1 MLHRLIA
8 FSLAQRLMVLLAAV
22 LVAGFG
28 WMAFSTIPID
38 AYPDI
43 SPTQVQIILKAPG
56 VTPTEVE
63 TRITA
68 PLETSLLGIPNQTML
83 RSTSKYGISV
93 ITLDFAEGT
102 DIYWARQQVNEALSS
117 ARGDLPAGTTGGVAP
132 ITTPLGE
139 AFMFTLES
147 PTLSL
152 AERRHLLDW
161 VIRPALRAV
170 KGVADVNSLGGYV
183 RTFEVIPNPSQLAA
197 QKLTTDDLLRVIEQN
212 NRNDGAGRLNVGEE
226 AWLVRAEGRIKTL
239 DDLGNLV
246 ITQQNGHPIHVRDV
260 ATVRIGSITRLGAV
274 THSGPDKMDQGETV
288 EGLVLTLRGANARQV
303 VAGVEKR
310 LADLKPSLPRD
321 LKINVF
327 YNRAD
332 LVNAAV
338 HTVSKALLEAVAL
351 VLVLLILFLGNLRA
365 AVTVALTLPMAAL
378 ITFILMK
385 QFGMSANLM
394 SLGGLAIAIGMLVD
408 AAVVVVE
415 NVVAHLSEAYKHPN
429 RPRLHL
435 IYRSVR
441 EVASPVFSG
450 IIIIMLVFLPLLSL
464 QGLEGKLFSP
474 VALTIIFA
482 LGASLVL
489 SLTLIPVI
497 ASLILGKVTG
507 HEPHNMPWLV
517 RKLHNIYEPSLN
529 FALKRPWPIVAVAI
543 AGLVAAGVLYTQI
556 GKTFM
561 PNLDEGTIVMQVEN
575 LPSTNLGTTL
585 ALNTEIQKTL
595 MAKVPEIAQIVA
607 RSGSDE
613 LGLDPMGLNDTDTFI
628 ILKPKDQWQAASI
641 DAVREKIRSVLVTLP
656 GFNYGFTQPIEM
668 RVSEMLTGARGDL
681 AIKIFGSDLTRLNE
695 LSNEIKTLVSAIP
708 GAQDVATTDNEGLLY
723 LNIEVNQAAAAR
735 NGLSVDQLEDILRAQ
750 IEGQLAGMVQE
761 GVARTP
767 ILIRADALTNAPQK
781 LSTLPIALPGSSTGG
796 TVQPLSNLA
805 KVERTTGPVFVTR
818 EMGSRFAVVRANVSG
833 RALTDFV
840 ADAKAEVAQKVELP
854 TGYRLEWGGQFENQ
868 QRAAARLAI
877 VVPIALGLIFVLL
890 FTTFNSIRQATLVF
904 ANIPFALIGGVF
916 ALYISGEYLS
926 VPASVGF
933 IALLGIAVLNGLVLV
948 SYFNQLAAQG
958 MDIDDVVRQG
968 ALRRMRPVMM
978 TASIAALGLVPLLFA
993 SGPGSEIQRPLAIVV
1008 IGGLV
1013 TSTLL
1018 TLILLPILYKRFGL
1032 HSDKPQPTHSSS
1044 KANT

>member
-1 MLHRLIA
+1 MLNRLIA
-8 FSLAQRLMVLLAAV
+8 FSLAQRLMVLLAAI

-152 AERRHLLDW
+152 TERRHLLDW

-183 RTFEVIPNPSQLAA
+183 RTFEVIPNPTQLEA
-197 QKLTTDDLLRVIEQN
+197 QKLTTNDLLRVIEQN
-212 NRNDGAGRLNVGEE
+212 NRNDGAGRLDVGEE

-246 ITQQNGHPIHVRDV
+246 ITQQNGQPIHVRDV
-260 ATVRIGSITRLGAV
+260 ATVRIGAITRLGAV
-274 THSGPDKMDQGETV
+274 THSGKGETV
-288 EGLVLTLRGANARQV
+288 EGLVLALRGANARAV
-303 VAGVEKR
+303 VAGVEQR
-310 LADLKPSLPRD
+310 LAEIKPSLPAD

-338 HTVSKALLEAVAL
+338 HTVSKALLEAVVL
-351 VLVLLILFLGNLRA
+351 VLILLILFLGNLRA

-415 NVVAHLSEAYKHPN
+415 NTVAHLAEAHKHPN
-429 RPRLHL
+429 LPRLH
-435 IYRSVR
+435 IVYRSVR
-441 EVASPVFSG
+441 EVAAPVFSG

-482 LGASLVL
+482 LGASLIL

-497 ASLILGKVTG
+497 ASLILGKVTD
-507 HEPHNMPWLV
+507 HEPWLV
-517 RKLHNIYEPSLN
+517 RQLHKIYEPSLN
-529 FALKRPWPIVAVAI
+529 FALKRPWPVVAVAI
-543 AGLVAAGVLYTQI
+543 AGLVSAGVLYTQI

-561 PNLDEGTIVMQVEN
+561 PNLDEGTIIIQVEN

-607 RSGSDE
+607 RTGSDE
-613 LGLDPMGLNDTDTFI
+613 LGLDPMSLNDTDTFI
-628 ILKPKDQWQAASI
+628 ILKPQDQWQVDTI
-641 DAVREKIRSVLVTLP
+641 EAVRDRIRTALAALP
-656 GFNYGFTQPIEM
+656 GFNFGFTQPIEM

-681 AIKIFGSDLTRLNE
+681 AIKIFGSDLTELNT
-695 LSNEIKTLVSAIP
+695 LSNEIKAVVGAIP

-723 LNIEVNQAAAAR
+723 LNIAVNQAAAAR
-735 NGLSVDQLEDILRAQ
+735 NGLSVDALEDILRAQ
-750 IEGQLAGMVQE
+750 IEGQLAGIVQE
-761 GVARTP
+761 GAARTP
-767 ILIRADALTNAPQK
+767 ILIRADALTNAPEK
-781 LSTLPIALPGSSTGG
+781 LATLPIALPNG
-796 TVQPLSNLA
+796 TVQPLSNMA
-805 KVERTTGPVFVTR
+805 TVERTTGPVFVTR
-818 EMGSRFAVVRANVSG
+818 EMGSRFAVVRANVTG

-840 ADAKAEVAQKVELP
+840 ADAKNQVAEKVKLP
-854 TGYRLEWGGQFENQ
+854 LGYRLEWGGQFENQ
-868 QRAAARLAI
+868 QRAAARLAL

-890 FTTFNSIRQATLVF
+890 FTTFNSVRQATLVF

-958 MDIDDVVRQG
+958 LDIEQVVRQG
-968 ALRRMRPVMM
+968 ALRRLRPVMM

-993 SGPGSEIQRPLAIVV
+993 TGPGSEIQRPLAVVV

-1018 TLILLPILYKRFGL
+1018 TLILLPILYKRFGQS
-1032 HSDKPQPTHSSS
+1032 SDQRRAQQPLPEA
-1044 KANT
+1044 KA

>member
-1 MLHRLIA
+1 MLNRLIA
-8 FSLAQRLMVLLAAV
+8 FSLAQRLLILLAAL

-63 TRITA
+63 TLITA
-68 PLETSLLGIPNQTML
+68 PLETSLLGIPKQTML
-83 RSTSKYGISV
+83 RSTSKYGIAV

-102 DIYWARQQVNEALSS
+102 DIYWARQQVNEALSN

-152 AERRHLLDW
+152 MERRHLLDW
-161 VIRPALRAV
+161 VLRPALRAV

-183 RTFEVIPNPSQLAA
+183 RTFEVIPNPTALAA
-197 QKLTTDDLLRVIEQN
+197 HQLTTDDLLRVIQQN
-212 NRNDGAGRLNVGEE
+212 NRNDGAGRLDVGEE

-239 DDLGNLV
+239 DDLGRLV
-246 ITQQNGHPIHVRDV
+246 ITQQNGQPIYVRDV
-260 ATVRIGSITRLGAV
+260 ATVQIGAITRLGAV
-274 THSGPDKMDQGETV
+274 THSGQGETV
-288 EGLVLTLRGANARQV
+288 EGLVLTLRGANARDV
-303 VAGVEKR
+303 VAGVQQR
-310 LADLKPSLPRD
+310 LDDLKSSLPPD

-338 HTVSKALLEAVAL
+338 HTVSKALLEAVVL
-351 VLVLLILFLGNLRA
+351 VLILLILFLGNVRA
-365 AVTVALTLPMAAL
+365 AITVALTLPMAAL
-378 ITFILMK
+378 VTFILMK

-415 NVVAHLSEAYKHPN
+415 NMVAHLAEAHKYPN

-435 IYRSVR
+435 VYRSVV
-441 EVASPVFSG
+441 EVAAPVTSG

-489 SLTLIPVI
+489 SFTLIPVI
-497 ASLILGKVTG
+497 ASLILGKVTD
-507 HEPHNMPWLV
+507 HEPWLV
-517 RKLHNIYEPSLN
+517 RQLHRIYVPTLN
-529 FALKRPWPIVAVAI
+529 LALRRPWPVFGIAL

-561 PNLDEGTIVMQVEN
+561 PNLDEGTLVMQVEN
-575 LPSTNLGTTL
+575 LPSTTLNGTL
-585 ALNTEIQKTL
+585 KLNTEIQQAL
-595 MAKVPEIAQIVA
+595 MQGVPEIAQIVA
-607 RSGSDE
+607 RSGADE
-613 LGLDPMGLNDTDTFI
+613 LGLDPMGLNDTDTF
-628 ILKPKDQWQAASI
+628 LVMKPQDQWRVPTMAAL
-641 DAVREKIRSVLVTLP
+641 REEIRQVLTTLP
-656 GFNYGFTQPIEM
+656 GFNYSFTQPIEM
-668 RVSEMLTGARGDL
+668 RVSEMLTGSRGDL
-681 AIKIFGSDLTRLNE
+681 AIKIFGSDLTELNS
-695 LSNEIKTLVSAIP
+695 LTDQIKAVVSGVS

-723 LNIEVNQAAAAR
+723 LKIVVNQAAAAR
-735 NGLSVDQLEDILRAQ
+735 NGLSVSSLEDILRAQ

-761 GVARTP
+761 GAARTP

-781 LSTLPIALPGSSTGG
+781 LSELPIALPGFSTGG
-796 TVQPLSNLA
+796 TIQPLSNLA
-805 KVERTTGPVFVTR
+805 TVERTTGPVFVTR
-818 EMGSRFAVVRANVSG
+818 EMGSRFAVVRANVAG

-840 ADAKAEVAQKVELP
+840 ADAKTQVAQKVELP
-854 TGYRLEWGGQFENQ
+854 VGYRLEWGGQFENQ
-868 QRAAARLAI
+868 QRAAARLAL

-890 FTTFNSIRQATLVF
+890 FSTFNSLRQALLVF

-948 SYFNQLAAQG
+948 SYFNQLVAQG
-958 MDIDDVVRQG
+958 MAIGEVVRQG
-968 ALRRMRPVMM
+968 ALRRLRPVMM

-993 SGPGSEIQRPLAIVV
+993 TGPGSEIQKPLAIVV
-1008 IGGLV
+1008 IGGLI

-1018 TLILLPILYKRFGL
+1018 TLILLPILYQGFCQKTRSTPIPKL
-1032 HSDKPQPTHSSS
+1032 AATPAAEPIL
-1044 KANT
+1044 

>member
-1 MLHRLIA
+1 MLQRLIA
-8 FSLAQRLMVLLAAV
+8 FSLAQRLMVLLVAM
-22 LVAGFG
+22 LLAGFG

-152 AERRHLLDW
+152 TERRHLLDW

-170 KGVADVNSLGGYV
+170 KGVADVNSLGGFV
-183 RTFEVIPNPSQLAA
+183 RTFEVIPNPTQLAA
-197 QKLTTDDLLRVIEQN
+197 QKLTTNDLMRVIEQN
-212 NRNDGAGRLNVGEE
+212 NRNDGAGRLDVGEE
-226 AWLVRAEGRIKTL
+226 AWLVRSEGRIKTL

-246 ITQQNGHPIHVRDV
+246 IAQHNGHPIHVRDV
-260 ATVRIGSITRLGAV
+260 ATVRIGAITRLGAV
-274 THSGPDKMDQGETV
+274 THSGKGETV
-288 EGLVLTLRGANARQV
+288 EGLVLALRGANARAV
-303 VAGVEKR
+303 VAGVQQR
-310 LADLKPSLPRD
+310 LAEIKPSLPPD

-338 HTVSKALLEAVAL
+338 HTVSKALLEAVVL
-351 VLVLLILFLGNLRA
+351 VLILLILFLGNLRA

-415 NVVAHLSEAYKHPN
+415 NTVAHLAEAHKRPN
-429 RPRLHL
+429 LPRLH
-435 IYRSVR
+435 IVYRSVR
-441 EVASPVFSG
+441 EVAAPVFSG
-450 IIIIMLVFLPLLSL
+450 ILIIMLVFLPLLSL

-482 LGASLVL
+482 LGASLIL

-497 ASLILGKVTG
+497 ASLILGKVTD
-507 HEPHNMPWLV
+507 HEPWLV
-517 RKLHNIYEPSLN
+517 RKLHKIYEPILN
-529 FALKRPWPIVAVAI
+529 FALKRPIPVVAVAVV
-543 AGLVAAGVLYTQI
+543 ALVAAGVLYTQI

-561 PNLDEGTIVMQVEN
+561 PNLDEGTIIIQVEN

-607 RSGSDE
+607 RTGSDE
-613 LGLDPMGLNDTDTFI
+613 LGLDPMSLNDTDTFI
-628 ILKPKDQWQAASI
+628 ILKPRDQWQVGTI
-641 DAVREKIRSVLVTLP
+641 EAVRDRIRAALATLP
-656 GFNYGFTQPIEM
+656 GFNFGFTQPIEM

-681 AIKIFGSDLTRLNE
+681 AIKLFGSDLTELNT
-695 LSNEIKTLVSAIP
+695 LSNQIKSVVSAIP

-723 LNIEVNQAAAAR
+723 LNIAVNQAAAAR
-735 NGLSVDQLEDILRAQ
+735 NGLSVDALEDILRAQ
-750 IEGQLAGMVQE
+750 IEGQLAGIVQE
-761 GVARTP
+761 GAARTP
-767 ILIRADALTNAPQK
+767 ILIRADALTDAPQK
-781 LSTLPIALPGSSTGG
+781 LATLPIALPNG

-805 KVERTTGPVFVTR
+805 KVERTAGPVFVTR

-868 QRAAARLAI
+868 QRAAARLAV

-916 ALYISGEYLS
+916 ALYISGEFLS

-958 MDIDDVVRQG
+958 MDIEQVVRHG
-968 ALRRMRPVMM
+968 AMRRLRPVMM

-993 SGPGSEIQRPLAIVV
+993 TGPGSEIQRPLAIVV

-1018 TLILLPILYKRFGL
+1018 TLILLPILYKRFGQS
-1032 HSDKPQPTHSSS
+1032 SDQRNAQQPSPEA
-1044 KANT
+1044 KA

>member
-8 FSLAQRLMVLLAAV
+8 FSLAQRLMVLLVAI

-147 PTLSL
+147 KTLSL
-152 AERRHLLDW
+152 EERRHLLDW

-183 RTFEVIPNPSQLAA
+183 RTFEVIPNPTQLAA
-197 QKLTTDDLLRVIEQN
+197 QKLTTDDLMRVIEQN
-212 NRNDGAGRLNVGEE
+212 NRNDGAGRLDVGEE

-246 ITQQNGHPIHVRDV
+246 ITQQNGHLIHVRDV

-274 THSGPDKMDQGETV
+274 THSGEGETV
-288 EGLVLTLRGANARQV
+288 EGLVLTLRGANAREV
-303 VAGVEKR
+303 VSGVQQR
-310 LADLKPSLPRD
+310 LADLKSSLPPD

-338 HTVSKALLEAVAL
+338 HTVSKALLEAVVL

-378 ITFILMK
+378 ITFIMMK

-415 NVVAHLSEAYKHPN
+415 NTVAHLAEAHRHPN
-429 RPRLHL
+429 LPRLHL

-482 LGASLVL
+482 LGASLIL

-497 ASLILGKVTG
+497 ASLILGKVTD
-507 HEPHNMPWLV
+507 HEPWLV
-517 RKLHNIYEPSLN
+517 RQLHRVYEPALN
-529 FALKRPWPIVAVAI
+529 FALKRPVPVVAVAV
-543 AGLVAAGVLYTQI
+543 AGLIAAGLLYNQI

-575 LPSTNLGTTL
+575 LPSTNLGTSI
-585 ALNTEIQKTL
+585 ALNTSIQKAL

-607 RSGSDE
+607 RSGADE

-628 ILKPKDQWQAASI
+628 ILKPKDQWQVDSI
-641 DAVREKIRSVLVTLP
+641 DAVREKIRSVLTTLP
-656 GFNYGFTQPIEM
+656 GFNYSFTQPIEM

-695 LSNEIKTLVSAIP
+695 LSNQIKAVVSAIP

-723 LNIEVNQAAAAR
+723 LNIAVNQAAAAR
-735 NGLSVDQLEDILRAQ
+735 NGLSVNQLEDILRAQ
-750 IEGQLAGMVQE
+750 IEGQLVGMVQE
-761 GVARTP
+761 GAARTP

-781 LSTLPIALPGSSTGG
+781 LSSLPIALPNG

-840 ADAKAEVAQKVELP
+840 ADAKAQVAQKVELP

-890 FTTFNSIRQATLVF
+890 FTTFNSVRQATLVF

-948 SYFNQLAAQG
+948 SYFNQLIAQG
-958 MDIDDVVRQG
+958 MDINEVVRQG
-968 ALRRMRPVMM
+968 ALRRLRPVMM

-993 SGPGSEIQRPLAIVV
+993 TGPGSEIQRPLAVVV

-1018 TLILLPILYKRFGL
+1018 TLILLPILYKRFGQVA
-1032 HSDKPQPTHSSS
+1032 DQRRPTHPSSE
-1044 KANT
+1044 ANA

>member
-8 FSLAQRLMVLLAAV
+8 FSLAQRLMVLLVAI

-83 RSTSKYGISV
+83 RSTSKYGIAV

-147 PTLSL
+147 KTLSL
-152 AERRHLLDW
+152 EERRHLLDW

-183 RTFEVIPNPSQLAA
+183 RTFEVIPNPTQLAA

-212 NRNDGAGRLNVGEE
+212 NRNDGAGRLDVGEE

-274 THSGPDKMDQGETV
+274 THNGQGETV
-288 EGLVLTLRGANARQV
+288 EGLVLTLRGANAREV
-303 VAGVEKR
+303 VAGVQQR
-310 LADLKPSLPRD
+310 LADLKPSLPPD

-338 HTVSKALLEAVAL
+338 HTVSKALLEAVVL

-415 NVVAHLSEAYKHPN
+415 NTVAHLAEAHRHPHL
-429 RPRLHL
+429 PRLHL

-482 LGASLVL
+482 LGASLIL

-497 ASLILGKVTG
+497 ASLILGKVTD
-507 HEPHNMPWLV
+507 HEPWLV
-517 RKLHNIYEPSLN
+517 RQLHRIYEPALN
-529 FALKRPWPIVAVAI
+529 FALKRPMPVVAVAV
-543 AGLVAAGVLYTQI
+543 AGLVAAGLLYTQI

-575 LPSTNLGTTL
+575 LPSTNLGTTI

-607 RSGSDE
+607 RSGADE

-628 ILKPKDQWQAASI
+628 ILKPKDQWQVDNI

-656 GFNYGFTQPIEM
+656 GFNYSFTQPIEM

-695 LSNEIKTLVSAIP
+695 LSNQIKTVVSAIP

-723 LNIEVNQAAAAR
+723 LNIAVNQATAAR
-735 NGLSVDQLEDILRAQ
+735 NGLSVNQLEDILRAQ
-750 IEGQLAGMVQE
+750 IEGQQAGIVQE

-767 ILIRADALTNAPQK
+767 ILIRADALANAPHK
-781 LSTLPIALPGSSTGG
+781 LGTLPIALPNG

-805 KVERTTGPVFVTR
+805 TVERTTGPVFVTR

-840 ADAKAEVAQKVELP
+840 ADAKAQVAQKVELP

-868 QRAAARLAI
+868 QRAAARLAV

-958 MDIDDVVRQG
+958 LDIEQVVRQG
-968 ALRRMRPVMM
+968 ALRRLRPVMM

-993 SGPGSEIQRPLAIVV
+993 TGPGSEIQRPLAVVV

-1018 TLILLPILYKRFGL
+1018 TLILLPILYKRFGQP
-1032 HSDKPQPTHSSS
+1032 SDRPRPNPTPSE
-1044 KANT
+1044 KNA

>member
-8 FSLAQRLMVLLAAV
+8 FSLAQRLMVLLVAI

-197 QKLTTDDLLRVIEQN
+197 QKLTTDDLMRVIEQN

-274 THSGPDKMDQGETV
+274 THSGQGETV
-288 EGLVLTLRGANARQV
+288 EGLVLTLRGANAREV
-303 VAGVEKR
+303 VSGVQQR

-338 HTVSKALLEAVAL
+338 HTVSKALLEAVVL

-415 NVVAHLSEAYKHPN
+415 NTVAHLAEAHKHPHL
-429 RPRLHL
+429 PRLHI

-482 LGASLVL
+482 LGASLIL

-497 ASLILGKVTG
+497 ASLILGKVTE
-507 HEPHNMPWLV
+507 HEPWLV

-529 FALKRPWPIVAVAI
+529 FALKRPMPVVAVAI
-543 AGLVAAGVLYTQI
+543 AGLVAAGLLYTQI

-575 LPSTNLGTTL
+575 LPSTNLGTTI
-585 ALNTEIQKTL
+585 ALNTSIQKAL

-628 ILKPKDQWQAASI
+628 ILKPKDQWQVDSI
-641 DAVREKIRSVLVTLP
+641 DAVREKIRSVLTTLP

-695 LSNEIKTLVSAIP
+695 LSNEIKTVVSAIP

-723 LNIEVNQAAAAR
+723 LNIAVNQAAAAR
-735 NGLSVDQLEDILRAQ
+735 NGLSVDRLEDILRAQ

-781 LSTLPIALPGSSTGG
+781 LSTLPIALPNG

-840 ADAKAEVAQKVELP
+840 ADAKAQVAQKVELP

-868 QRAAARLAI
+868 QRAAARLAV

-958 MDIDDVVRQG
+958 MDIEEVVRQG
-968 ALRRMRPVMM
+968 ALRRLRPVMM

-993 SGPGSEIQRPLAIVV
+993 TGPGSEIQRPLAVVV

-1018 TLILLPILYKRFGL
+1018 TLILLPILYKRFGQS
-1032 HSDKPQPTHSSS
+1032 SDQRRPTLPSSE
-1044 KANT
+1044 ANA

>member
-8 FSLAQRLMVLLAAV
+8 FSLAQRLMVLLVAI

-83 RSTSKYGISV
+83 RSTSKYGIAV

-147 PTLSL
+147 KTLSL
-152 AERRHLLDW
+152 EERRHLLDW

-183 RTFEVIPNPSQLAA
+183 RTFEVIPNPTQLAA

-212 NRNDGAGRLNVGEE
+212 NRNDGAGRLDVGEE

-274 THSGPDKMDQGETV
+274 THNGQGETV
-288 EGLVLTLRGANARQV
+288 EGLVLTLRGANAREV
-303 VAGVEKR
+303 VAGVQQR
-310 LADLKPSLPRD
+310 LADLKPSLPPD

-338 HTVSKALLEAVAL
+338 HTVSKALLEAVVL

-415 NVVAHLSEAYKHPN
+415 NTVAHLAEAHRHPHL
-429 RPRLHL
+429 PRLHL

-482 LGASLVL
+482 LGASLIL

-497 ASLILGKVTG
+497 ASLILGKVTD
-507 HEPHNMPWLV
+507 HEPWLV
-517 RKLHNIYEPSLN
+517 RQLHRIYEPALN
-529 FALKRPWPIVAVAI
+529 FALKRPMPVVAVAV
-543 AGLVAAGVLYTQI
+543 AGLVAAGLLYTQI

-575 LPSTNLGTTL
+575 LPSTNLGTTI

-607 RSGSDE
+607 RSGADE

-628 ILKPKDQWQAASI
+628 ILKPKDQWQVDNI

-656 GFNYGFTQPIEM
+656 GFNYSFTQPIEM

-695 LSNEIKTLVSAIP
+695 LSNQIKTVVSAIP

-723 LNIEVNQAAAAR
+723 LNIAVNQATAAR
-735 NGLSVDQLEDILRAQ
+735 NGLSVNQLEDILRAQ
-750 IEGQLAGMVQE
+750 IEGQQAGIVQE

-767 ILIRADALTNAPQK
+767 ILIRADALANAPHK
-781 LSTLPIALPGSSTGG
+781 LGTLPIALPNG

-805 KVERTTGPVFVTR
+805 TVERTTGPVFVTR

-840 ADAKAEVAQKVELP
+840 ADAKAQVAQKVELP

-868 QRAAARLAI
+868 QRAAARLAV

-958 MDIDDVVRQG
+958 MDIEEVVRQG
-968 ALRRMRPVMM
+968 ALRRLRPVMM

-993 SGPGSEIQRPLAIVV
+993 TGPGSEIQRPLAIVV

-1018 TLILLPILYKRFGL
+1018 TLILLPILYKRFGQQ
-1032 HSDKPQPTHSSS
+1032 SDKPRAPHSSS
-1044 KANT
+1044 EANA

>member
-1 MLHRLIA
+1 MLNRLIA
-8 FSLAQRLMVLLAAV
+8 FSLAQRLMVLLAAI

-139 AFMFTLES
+139 AFMFTLQS

-152 AERRHLLDW
+152 TERRHLLDW

-170 KGVADVNSLGGYV
+170 KGVADVNSLGGFV
-183 RTFEVIPNPSQLAA
+183 RTFEVIPNPTQLAA
-197 QKLTTDDLLRVIEQN
+197 QKLTTDDLMRVIEQN
-212 NRNDGAGRLNVGEE
+212 NRNDGAGRLDVGEE
-226 AWLVRAEGRIKTL
+226 AWLVRSEGRIKTL

-246 ITQQNGHPIHVRDV
+246 IAQHNGQPIHVRDV
-260 ATVRIGSITRLGAV
+260 ATVRIGAITRLGAV
-274 THSGPDKMDQGETV
+274 THSGKGETV
-288 EGLVLTLRGANARQV
+288 EGLVLTLRGANARAV
-303 VAGVEKR
+303 VAGVEQR
-310 LADLKPSLPRD
+310 LAEIKPSLPPD

-338 HTVSKALLEAVAL
+338 HTVSKALLEAVVL
-351 VLVLLILFLGNLRA
+351 VLILLILFLGNLRA

-415 NVVAHLSEAYKHPN
+415 NTVAHLAEAHKHPN
-429 RPRLHL
+429 LPRLH
-435 IYRSVR
+435 IVYRSVR
-441 EVASPVFSG
+441 EVAAPVFSG
-450 IIIIMLVFLPLLSL
+450 ILIIMLVFLPLLSL

-497 ASLILGKVTG
+497 ASLILGKVTD
-507 HEPHNMPWLV
+507 HEPWLV
-517 RKLHNIYEPSLN
+517 RQLHRIYEPALN
-529 FALKRPWPIVAVAI
+529 FALKRPLPVVAVAI
-543 AGLVAAGVLYTQI
+543 AGLVVAGLLYTQI

-561 PNLDEGTIVMQVEN
+561 PSLDEGTIVMQVEN
-575 LPSTNLGTTL
+575 LPSTNLGTTI
-585 ALNTEIQKTL
+585 ALNTNIQKTL
-595 MAKVPEIAQIVA
+595 MAKVPEIAQIVG

-628 ILKPKDQWQAASI
+628 ILKPKDQWQASSI
-641 DAVREKIRSVLVTLP
+641 DEVREKIRAVISTLP
-656 GFNYGFTQPIEM
+656 GFNFSFTQPIEM
-668 RVSEMLTGARGDL
+668 RVSEMLTGSRGDL
-681 AIKIFGSDLTRLNE
+681 AIKIFGSDLTEINT
-695 LSNEIKTLVSAIP
+695 LSNEIKSVVSAIP

-723 LNIEVNQAAAAR
+723 LNIAVNQAAAAR
-735 NGLSVDQLEDILRAQ
+735 NGLSVNQLEDILRAQ
-750 IEGQLAGMVQE
+750 IEGQLAGIVQE

-767 ILIRADALTNAPQK
+767 ILIRADALTDAPQK
-781 LSTLPIALPGSSTGG
+781 LSSLPIALPNG

-805 KVERTTGPVFVTR
+805 IVERTTGPVFVTR

-840 ADAKAEVAQKVELP
+840 ADAKNQIAEKVEMP

-890 FTTFNSIRQATLVF
+890 FTTFNSVRQATLVF
-904 ANIPFALIGGVF
+904 ANIPFALIGGVV

-958 MDIDDVVRQG
+958 LDIEQVVRQG
-968 ALRRMRPVMM
+968 ALRRLRPVMM

-993 SGPGSEIQRPLAIVV
+993 TGPGSEIQRPLAVVV

-1018 TLILLPILYKRFGL
+1018 TLILLPILYKRFGQS
-1032 HSDKPQPTHSSS
+1032 SDQRRAQQPLPEA
-1044 KANT
+1044 KA

>member
-8 FSLAQRLMVLLAAV
+8 FSLAQRLMVLLAAI

-197 QKLTTDDLLRVIEQN
+197 QKLTTDDLMRVIEQN

-274 THSGPDKMDQGETV
+274 THSGEGETV
-288 EGLVLTLRGANARQV
+288 EGLVLTLRGANAREV
-303 VAGVEKR
+303 VSGVQQR

-338 HTVSKALLEAVAL
+338 HTVSKALLEAVVL

-415 NVVAHLSEAYKHPN
+415 NTVAHLAEAHKHPHL
-429 RPRLHL
+429 PRLHI

-482 LGASLVL
+482 LGASLIL

-497 ASLILGKVTG
+497 ASLILGKVTE
-507 HEPHNMPWLV
+507 HEPWLV

-529 FALKRPWPIVAVAI
+529 FALKRPMPVVAVAI
-543 AGLVAAGVLYTQI
+543 AGLVAAGLLYTQI

-575 LPSTNLGTTL
+575 LPSTNLGTTI
-585 ALNTEIQKTL
+585 ALNTSIQKAL

-628 ILKPKDQWQAASI
+628 ILKPKDQWQVDSI
-641 DAVREKIRSVLVTLP
+641 DAVREKIRSVLTTLP

-695 LSNEIKTLVSAIP
+695 LSNEIKTVVSAIP

-723 LNIEVNQAAAAR
+723 LNIAVNQAAAAR
-735 NGLSVDQLEDILRAQ
+735 NGLSVDRLEDILRAQ

-781 LSTLPIALPGSSTGG
+781 LSTLPIALPNG

-840 ADAKAEVAQKVELP
+840 ADAKAQVAQKVELP

-868 QRAAARLAI
+868 QRAAARLAV

-958 MDIDDVVRQG
+958 MDIEEVVRQG
-968 ALRRMRPVMM
+968 ALRRLRPVMM

-993 SGPGSEIQRPLAIVV
+993 TGPGSEIQRPLAVVV

-1018 TLILLPILYKRFGL
+1018 TLILLPILYKRFGQS
-1032 HSDKPQPTHSSS
+1032 SDQRRPTLPSSE
-1044 KANT
+1044 ANA

>member
-8 FSLAQRLMVLLAAV
+8 FSLAQRLMVLLVAI

-83 RSTSKYGISV
+83 RSTSKYGIAV

-147 PTLSL
+147 KTLSL
-152 AERRHLLDW
+152 EERRHLLDW

-183 RTFEVIPNPSQLAA
+183 RTFEVIPNPTQLAA

-212 NRNDGAGRLNVGEE
+212 NRNDGAGRLDVGEE

-274 THSGPDKMDQGETV
+274 THNGQGETV
-288 EGLVLTLRGANARQV
+288 EGLVLTLRGANAREV
-303 VAGVEKR
+303 VAGVQQR
-310 LADLKPSLPRD
+310 LADLKPSLPPD

-338 HTVSKALLEAVAL
+338 HTVSKALLEAVVL

-415 NVVAHLSEAYKHPN
+415 NTVAHLAEAHRHPHL
-429 RPRLHL
+429 PRLHL

-482 LGASLVL
+482 LGASLIL

-497 ASLILGKVTG
+497 ASLILGKVTD
-507 HEPHNMPWLV
+507 HEPWLV
-517 RKLHNIYEPSLN
+517 RQLHRIYEPALN
-529 FALKRPWPIVAVAI
+529 FALKRPMPVVAVAV
-543 AGLVAAGVLYTQI
+543 AGLVAAGLLYTQI

-575 LPSTNLGTTL
+575 LPSTNLGTTI

-607 RSGSDE
+607 RSGADE

-628 ILKPKDQWQAASI
+628 ILKPKDQWQVDNI

-656 GFNYGFTQPIEM
+656 GFNYSFTQPIEM

-695 LSNEIKTLVSAIP
+695 LSNQIKTVVSAIP

-723 LNIEVNQAAAAR
+723 LNIAVNQATAAR
-735 NGLSVDQLEDILRAQ
+735 NGLSVNQLEDILRAQ
-750 IEGQLAGMVQE
+750 IEGQQAGIVQE

-767 ILIRADALTNAPQK
+767 ILIRADALANAPHK
-781 LSTLPIALPGSSTGG
+781 LGTLPIALPNG

-805 KVERTTGPVFVTR
+805 TVERTTGPVFVTR

-840 ADAKAEVAQKVELP
+840 ADAKAQVAQKVELP

-868 QRAAARLAI
+868 QRAAARLAV

-958 MDIDDVVRQG
+958 MDIEEVVRQG
-968 ALRRMRPVMM
+968 ALRRLRPVMM

-993 SGPGSEIQRPLAIVV
+993 TGPGSEIQRPLAVVV

-1018 TLILLPILYKRFGL
+1018 TLILLPILYKRFGQQ
-1032 HSDKPQPTHSSS
+1032 SDKPRAPHSSS
-1044 KANT
+1044 EANA

>member
-1 MLHRLIA
+1 MLNRLIA
-8 FSLAQRLMVLLAAV
+8 FSLAQRLLVLLAAL

-63 TRITA
+63 TLITA
-68 PLETSLLGIPNQTML
+68 PLETSLLGIPKQTML
-83 RSTSKYGISV
+83 RSTSKYGIAV

-102 DIYWARQQVNEALSS
+102 DIYWARQQVNEALSN

-152 AERRHLLDW
+152 MERRHLLDW
-161 VIRPALRAV
+161 VLRPALRAV

-183 RTFEVIPNPSQLAA
+183 RTFEVIPNPTALAA
-197 QKLTTDDLLRVIEQN
+197 HQLTTDDLLRVIQQN
-212 NRNDGAGRLNVGEE
+212 NRNDGAGRLDVGEE

-239 DDLGNLV
+239 DDLGRLV
-246 ITQQNGHPIHVRDV
+246 ITQQNGQPIYVRDV
-260 ATVRIGSITRLGAV
+260 ATVQIGAITRLGAV
-274 THSGPDKMDQGETV
+274 THSGQGETV
-288 EGLVLTLRGANARQV
+288 EGLVLTLRGANARDV
-303 VAGVEKR
+303 VAGVQQR
-310 LADLKPSLPRD
+310 LDDLKSSLPPD

-338 HTVSKALLEAVAL
+338 HTVSKALLEAVVL
-351 VLVLLILFLGNLRA
+351 VLILLILFLGNVRA
-365 AVTVALTLPMAAL
+365 AITVALTLPMAAL
-378 ITFILMK
+378 VTFILMK

-415 NVVAHLSEAYKHPN
+415 NMVAHLAEAHKYPN

-435 IYRSVR
+435 VYRSVV
-441 EVASPVFSG
+441 EVASPVTSG

-489 SLTLIPVI
+489 SLTLIPVV
-497 ASLILGKVTG
+497 ASLILGKVTD
-507 HEPHNMPWLV
+507 HEPWLV
-517 RKLHNIYEPSLN
+517 RQLHRIYVPTLN
-529 FALKRPWPIVAVAI
+529 LALRRPWPVFGIAL

-561 PNLDEGTIVMQVEN
+561 PSLDEGTLVMQVEN
-575 LPSTNLGTTL
+575 LPSTTLNGTIK
-585 ALNTEIQKTL
+585 LNTEVQQAL
-595 MAKVPEIAQIVA
+595 MKGVPEIAQIVA
-607 RSGSDE
+607 RSGADE
-613 LGLDPMGLNDTDTFI
+613 LGLDPMGLNDTDTF
-628 ILKPKDQWQAASI
+628 LVMKPQDQWRVPTMAAL
-641 DAVREKIRSVLVTLP
+641 REEIRQVLTTLP
-656 GFNYGFTQPIEM
+656 GFNYSFTQPIEM
-668 RVSEMLTGARGDL
+668 RVSEMLTGSRGDL
-681 AIKIFGSDLTRLNE
+681 AIKIFGSDLNE
-695 LSNEIKTLVSAIP
+695 LNSLTDQIKTVVSGVS

-723 LNIEVNQAAAAR
+723 LKIVVNQAAAAR
-735 NGLSVDQLEDILRAQ
+735 SGLSVSSLEDILRAQ

-761 GVARTP
+761 GAARTP

-781 LSTLPIALPGSSTGG
+781 LSELPIALPGFATGG
-796 TVQPLSNLA
+796 TIQPLSNLA
-805 KVERTTGPVFVTR
+805 TVERTTGPVFVTR
-818 EMGSRFAVVRANVSG
+818 EMGSRFAVVRANVAG

-840 ADAKAEVAQKVELP
+840 ADAKAQVAQKVELP
-854 TGYRLEWGGQFENQ
+854 VGYRLEWGGQFENQ
-868 QRAAARLAI
+868 QRAAARLAL

-890 FTTFNSIRQATLVF
+890 FSTFNSLRQALLVF

-948 SYFNQLAAQG
+948 SYFNQLVAQG
-958 MDIDDVVRQG
+958 MAMADVVRQG
-968 ALRRMRPVMM
+968 ALRRLRPVMM

-993 SGPGSEIQRPLAIVV
+993 TGPGSEIQKPLAIVV
-1008 IGGLV
+1008 IGGLI

-1018 TLILLPILYKRFGL
+1018 TLILLPILYQGFCQKTR
-1032 HSDKPQPTHSSS
+1032 STPTPTP
-1044 KANT
+1044 AATPAAEPIL

>member
-8 FSLAQRLMVLLAAV
+8 FSLAQRLLILLAAL

-68 PLETSLLGIPNQTML
+68 PLETSLLGIPKQTML
-83 RSTSKYGISV
+83 RSTSKYGIAV

-102 DIYWARQQVNEALSS
+102 DIYWARQQVNEALSN

-152 AERRHLLDW
+152 MERRHLLDW
-161 VIRPALRAV
+161 VLRPALRAV

-183 RTFEVIPNPSQLAA
+183 RTFEVVPNPTQLAA
-197 QKLTTDDLLRVIEQN
+197 RKLTTDDLLRTIEQN
-212 NRNDGAGRLNVGEE
+212 NRNDGAGRLDVGEE

-246 ITQQNGHPIHVRDV
+246 VAQQNGQPIHVRDV
-260 ATVRIGSITRLGAV
+260 ASVQIGAITRLGAV
-274 THSGPDKMDQGETV
+274 THSGQGETV
-288 EGLVLTLRGANARQV
+288 EGLVLTLRGANARDV
-303 VAGVEKR
+303 VAGVQQR
-310 LADLKPSLPRD
+310 LDDLKSSLPPD

-338 HTVSKALLEAVAL
+338 HTVSKALAEAVVL
-351 VLVLLILFLGNLRA
+351 VLILLILFLGNVRA
-365 AVTVALTLPMAAL
+365 AITVALTLPMAAL
-378 ITFILMK
+378 ITFILMQ

-415 NVVAHLSEAYKHPN
+415 NMVAHLAQAHKYPN

-435 IYRSVR
+435 VYRSVI
-441 EVASPVFSG
+441 EVAAPVTSG

-489 SLTLIPVI
+489 SLTLIPVM
-497 ASLILGKVTG
+497 ASLILGKVTD
-507 HEPHNMPWLV
+507 HEPWLV
-517 RKLHNIYEPSLN
+517 RQLHRVYVPILN
-529 FALKRPWPIVAVAI
+529 LALRRPWPVFGIAL
-543 AGLVAAGVLYTQI
+543 AGLIAAGVLYTQI

-561 PNLDEGTIVMQVEN
+561 PNLDEGTLVMQVEN
-575 LPSTNLGTTL
+575 LPATTL
-585 ALNTEIQKTL
+585 NGTIKLNTEIQQAL
-595 MAKVPEIAQIVA
+595 MKGVPEIAQIVA

-613 LGLDPMGLNDTDTFI
+613 LGLDPMGLNDTDTF
-628 ILKPKDQWQAASI
+628 LVMKPQADWQVKDR
-641 DAVREKIRSVLVTLP
+641 DELREKIRHVLMTLP
-656 GFNYGFTQPIEM
+656 GFNYSFTQPIEM
-668 RVSEMLTGARGDL
+668 RVSEMLTGSRGDL
-681 AIKIFGSDLTRLNE
+681 AIKIFGNDLTELNT
-695 LSNEIKTLVSAIP
+695 LTDQIKTVVSSIP

-723 LNIEVNQAAAAR
+723 LNIKVNQAAVAR
-735 NGLSVDQLEDILRAQ
+735 TGLSVASLEDILRAQ

-761 GVARTP
+761 GAARTP
-767 ILIRADALTNAPQK
+767 ILIRADALANAPQK
-781 LSTLPIALPGSSTGG
+781 LSELPIALPDGS
-796 TVQPLSNLA
+796 VQPLSNLA
-805 KVERTTGPVFVTR
+805 SVERTTGPVFVTR

-840 ADAKAEVAQKVELP
+840 ADAKAQVAQKVELP
-854 TGYRLEWGGQFENQ
+854 VGYRLEWGGQFENQ
-868 QRAAARLAI
+868 QRAAARLAL

-890 FTTFNSIRQATLVF
+890 FSTFNSLRQALLVF

-948 SYFNQLAAQG
+948 SYFNQLVAQG
-958 MDIDDVVRQG
+958 MAMADVVRQG
-968 ALRRMRPVMM
+968 ALRRLRPVMM

-993 SGPGSEIQRPLAIVV
+993 TGPGSEIQKPLAIVV
-1008 IGGLV
+1008 IGGLI

-1018 TLILLPILYKRFGL
+1018 TLILLPILYQRFGQKAPQ
-1032 HSDKPQPTHSSS
+1032 SSPPAPASEPKP
-1044 KANT
+1044 

>member
-8 FSLAQRLMVLLAAV
+8 FSLAQRLMVLLAAL

-102 DIYWARQQVNEALSS
+102 DIYWARQQVNEALSA

-139 AFMFTLES
+139 AFMFTLQS

-152 AERRHLLDW
+152 SERRHLLDW

-183 RTFEVIPNPSQLAA
+183 RTFEVIPNPTELAA

-212 NRNDGAGRLNVGEE
+212 NRNDGAGRLDVGEE
-226 AWLVRAEGRIKTL
+226 AWLVRAEGRINTL
-239 DDLGNLV
+239 ADLGNLV
-246 ITQQNGHPIHVRDV
+246 ITMHNGQPIHVRDV
-260 ATVRIGSITRLGAV
+260 ATVRIGAITRLGAV
-274 THSGPDKMDQGETV
+274 THSGRGETV
-288 EGLVLTLRGANARQV
+288 EGLVLTLRGANAREV
-303 VAGVEKR
+303 VSGVEQR
-310 LADLKPSLPRD
+310 LADLKPSLPSD

-332 LVNAAV
+332 LINAAV
-338 HTVSKALLEAVAL
+338 HTVSKALLEAVVL

-415 NVVAHLSEAYKHPN
+415 NTVAHLAEAHRHPHL
-429 RPRLHL
+429 PRLH
-435 IYRSVR
+435 IVYRSVR
-441 EVASPVFSG
+441 EVAAPVFSG

-497 ASLILGKVTG
+497 ASLILGKVT
-507 HEPHNMPWLV
+507 EREPWLV
-517 RKLHNIYEPSLN
+517 RKLHGIYKPALN
-529 FALKRPWPIVAVAI
+529 FALKRPWPVVAVAV
-543 AGLVAAGVLYTQI
+543 AGLVAAGLLYTQI

-575 LPSTNLGTTL
+575 LPSTNLGTTI

-613 LGLDPMGLNDTDTFI
+613 LGLDPMSLNDTDTFI
-628 ILKPKDQWQAASI
+628 MLKPQDQWQAASI
-641 DAVREKIRSVLVTLP
+641 DAVREKIRAVLTTLP
-656 GFNYGFTQPIEM
+656 GFNYSFTQPIEM
-668 RVSEMLTGARGDL
+668 RVSEMLTGSRGDL
-681 AIKIFGSDLTRLNE
+681 AIKIFGGDLNRLNE
-695 LSNEIKTLVSAIP
+695 LSNEIKSVVSAIP
-708 GAQDVATTDNEGLLY
+708 GAQDVATTENEGLLY
-723 LNIEVNQAAAAR
+723 LNIAVNQAAAAR
-735 NGLSVDQLEDILRAQ
+735 NGLSVDQLENILRAQ
-750 IEGQLAGMVQE
+750 IEGQLAGIVQE
-761 GVARTP
+761 GIARTP
-767 ILIRADALTNAPQK
+767 ILIRADALTNAPHK
-781 LSTLPIALPGSSTGG
+781 LDALPIALPNG

-840 ADAKAEVAQKVELP
+840 ADAKSQVAEKVKLP

-868 QRAAARLAI
+868 QRAAARLAL

-958 MDIDDVVRQG
+958 MAIADVVRQG
-968 ALRRMRPVMM
+968 ALRRLRPVMM

-993 SGPGSEIQRPLAIVV
+993 TGPGSEIQRPLAIVV

-1018 TLILLPILYKRFGL
+1018 TLILLPILYQRFGQ
-1032 HSDKPQPTHSSS
+1032 SPDQRRPTQPPSE
-1044 KANT
+1044 ANA

>member
-8 FSLAQRLMVLLAAV
+8 FSLAQRLMVLLVAM

-152 AERRHLLDW
+152 TERRHLLDW

-170 KGVADVNSLGGYV
+170 KGVADVNSLGGFV
-183 RTFEVIPNPSQLAA
+183 RTFEVIPNPTQLAA
-197 QKLTTDDLLRVIEQN
+197 QKLTTDDLMRVIEQN
-212 NRNDGAGRLNVGEE
+212 NRNDGAGRLDVGEE
-226 AWLVRAEGRIKTL
+226 AWLVRSEGRIKTL

-246 ITQQNGHPIHVRDV
+246 IAQHNGQPIHVRDV
-260 ATVRIGSITRLGAV
+260 ATVRIGAITRLGAV
-274 THSGPDKMDQGETV
+274 THSGKGETV
-288 EGLVLTLRGANARQV
+288 EGLVLTLRGANARAV
-303 VAGVEKR
+303 VAGVEQR
-310 LADLKPSLPRD
+310 LAEIKPSLPPD

-338 HTVSKALLEAVAL
+338 HTVSKALLEAVVL
-351 VLVLLILFLGNLRA
+351 VLILLILFLGNLRA

-415 NVVAHLSEAYKHPN
+415 NTVAHLAEAHKHPN
-429 RPRLHL
+429 LPRLH
-435 IYRSVR
+435 IVYRSVR
-441 EVASPVFSG
+441 EVAAPVFSG
-450 IIIIMLVFLPLLSL
+450 ILIIMLVFLPLLSL

-497 ASLILGKVTG
+497 ASLILGKVTD
-507 HEPHNMPWLV
+507 HEPWLV
-517 RKLHNIYEPSLN
+517 RQLHRIYEPALN
-529 FALKRPWPIVAVAI
+529 FALKRPLPVVAVAI
-543 AGLVAAGVLYTQI
+543 AGLVVAGLLYTQI

-561 PNLDEGTIVMQVEN
+561 PSLDEGTIVMQVEN
-575 LPSTNLGTTL
+575 LPSTNLGTTI
-585 ALNTEIQKTL
+585 ALNTNIQKTL
-595 MAKVPEIAQIVA
+595 MAKVPEIAQIVG

-628 ILKPKDQWQAASI
+628 ILKPKDQWQASSI
-641 DAVREKIRSVLVTLP
+641 DEVREKIRAVISTLP
-656 GFNYGFTQPIEM
+656 GFNFSFTQPIEM
-668 RVSEMLTGARGDL
+668 RVSEMLTGSRGDL
-681 AIKIFGSDLTRLNE
+681 AIKIFGSDLTEINT
-695 LSNEIKTLVSAIP
+695 LSNEIKSVVSAIP

-723 LNIEVNQAAAAR
+723 LNIAVNQAAAAR
-735 NGLSVDQLEDILRAQ
+735 NGLSVNQLEDILRAQ
-750 IEGQLAGMVQE
+750 IEGQLAGIVQE

-767 ILIRADALTNAPQK
+767 ILIRADALTDAPQK
-781 LSTLPIALPGSSTGG
+781 LSSLPIALPNG

-805 KVERTTGPVFVTR
+805 IVERTTGPVFVTR

-840 ADAKAEVAQKVELP
+840 ADAKNQIAEKVEMP

-890 FTTFNSIRQATLVF
+890 FTTFNSVRQATLVF
-904 ANIPFALIGGVF
+904 ANIPFALIGGVV

-958 MDIDDVVRQG
+958 MDIEQVVRQG
-968 ALRRMRPVMM
+968 ALRRLRPVMM

-993 SGPGSEIQRPLAIVV
+993 TGPGSEIQRPLAIVV

-1018 TLILLPILYKRFGL
+1018 TLILLPILYKRFGQS
-1032 HSDKPQPTHSSS
+1032 SDQRNAQQPSPEA
-1044 KANT
+1044 KA

>member
-8 FSLAQRLMVLLAAV
+8 FSLTQRLMVLLVAI

-83 RSTSKYGISV
+83 RSTSKYGIAV

-117 ARGDLPAGTTGGVAP
+117 ARGNLPAGTTGGVAP

-139 AFMFTLES
+139 AFMFTLQS

-152 AERRHLLDW
+152 TERRHLLDW

-183 RTFEVIPNPSQLAA
+183 RSFEVVPNPSQLAA
-197 QKLTTDDLLRVIEQN
+197 HKLTTDDLLRVIEQN
-212 NRNDGAGRLNVGEE
+212 NRNDGAGRLDVGEE

-246 ITQQNGHPIHVRDV
+246 ITQHNGQPIHVRDV
-260 ATVRIGSITRLGAV
+260 ATVRIGAITRLGAV
-274 THSGPDKMDQGETV
+274 THSGEGETV
-288 EGLVLTLRGANARQV
+288 EGLVLTLRGANARAV
-303 VAGVEKR
+303 VAGVQQR
-310 LADLKPSLPRD
+310 LAEIKPSLPPD

-338 HTVSKALLEAVAL
+338 HTVSKALLEAVVL
-351 VLVLLILFLGNLRA
+351 VLILLILFLGNLRA

-415 NVVAHLSEAYKHPN
+415 NIVAHLAEAHKHPN
-429 RPRLHL
+429 LPRLH
-435 IYRSVR
+435 IVYRSVR

-450 IIIIMLVFLPLLSL
+450 ILIIMLVFLPLLSL

-497 ASLILGKVTG
+497 ASLILSKVTD
-507 HEPHNMPWLV
+507 HEPWLV
-517 RKLHNIYEPSLN
+517 RQLHSIYKPALN
-529 FALKRPWPIVAVAI
+529 SALKRPLPVVVVAI
-543 AGLVAAGVLYTQI
+543 AGLVAAGLLYTQI

-575 LPSTNLGTTL
+575 LPSTNLGTTI
-585 ALNTEIQKTL
+585 ALNTKIQKTL

-607 RSGSDE
+607 RSGADE

-628 ILKPKDQWQAASI
+628 ILKPKDQWQVASI

-656 GFNYGFTQPIEM
+656 GFNASFTQPIEM

-681 AIKIFGSDLTRLNE
+681 AIKIFGGDLTELNT
-695 LSNEIKTLVSAIP
+695 LSNEIKSVVSAIP

-723 LNIEVNQAAAAR
+723 LNIAVHQAAAAR
-735 NGLSVDQLEDILRAQ
+735 NGLSIDQLENILRAQ
-750 IEGQLAGMVQE
+750 IEGQLAGIVQE
-761 GVARTP
+761 GIARTP
-767 ILIRADALTNAPQK
+767 ILIRADALTDAPQK
-781 LSTLPIALPGSSTGG
+781 LGSLPITLPNG

-805 KVERTTGPVFVTR
+805 TVERTAGPVFVNR
-818 EMGSRFAVVRANVSG
+818 EMGSRFAVVRANVNG

-840 ADAKAEVAQKVELP
+840 DDAKAKVAQKVKLP

-890 FTTFNSIRQATLVF
+890 FTTFNSVRQATLVF
-904 ANIPFALIGGVF
+904 ANIPFALIGGVV

-948 SYFNQLAAQG
+948 TYFNQLIAQG
-958 MDIDDVVRQG
+958 MDIEDVVRQG
-968 ALRRMRPVMM
+968 AMRRLRPVMM

-993 SGPGSEIQRPLAIVV
+993 TGPGSEIQRPLAIVV

-1018 TLILLPILYKRFGL
+1018 TLILLPILYQRFGL
-1032 HSDKPQPTHSSS
+1032 PKNQRPPSAPSPEAH
-1044 KANT
+1044 A

>member
-8 FSLAQRLMVLLAAV
+8 FSLAQRLMVLLLAI

-147 PTLSL
+147 KTLSL

-183 RTFEVIPNPSQLAA
+183 RTFEVIPNPTQLAA
-197 QKLTTDDLLRVIEQN
+197 QKLTTDDLMRVIEQN
-212 NRNDGAGRLNVGEE
+212 NRNDGAGRLDVGEE

-274 THSGPDKMDQGETV
+274 THSGEGETV
-288 EGLVLTLRGANARQV
+288 EGLVLTLRGANAREV
-303 VAGVEKR
+303 VTGVQKR
-310 LADLKPSLPRD
+310 LADLKPSLPPD

-338 HTVSKALLEAVAL
+338 HTVSKALLEAVVL

-378 ITFILMK
+378 ITFIMMK

-415 NVVAHLSEAYKHPN
+415 NTVAHLAEAHRHPN
-429 RPRLHL
+429 LPRLHL

-482 LGASLVL
+482 LGASLIL

-497 ASLILGKVTG
+497 ASLILGKVTE
-507 HEPHNMPWLV
+507 HEPWLV
-517 RKLHNIYEPSLN
+517 RQLHRIYEPALN
-529 FALKRPWPIVAVAI
+529 FALKRPVPVVAVAV
-543 AGLVAAGVLYTQI
+543 AGLVAAGLLYTQI

-575 LPSTNLGTTL
+575 LPSTNLGTTI
-585 ALNTEIQKTL
+585 ALNTGIQKAL

-628 ILKPKDQWQAASI
+628 ILKPKDQWQVDSI
-641 DAVREKIRSVLVTLP
+641 DAVREKIRSVLTTLP
-656 GFNYGFTQPIEM
+656 GFNYSFTQPIEM

-695 LSNEIKTLVSAIP
+695 LSNQIKAVVSAIP

-723 LNIEVNQAAAAR
+723 LNIAVNQAAAAR
-735 NGLSVDQLEDILRAQ
+735 NGLSVNQLEDILRAQ

-761 GVARTP
+761 GAARTP

-781 LSTLPIALPGSSTGG
+781 LSSLPIALPNG

-805 KVERTTGPVFVTR
+805 TVERTTGPVFVTR

-840 ADAKAEVAQKVELP
+840 ADAKTQVAQKVELP

-868 QRAAARLAI
+868 QRAAARLAV

-890 FTTFNSIRQATLVF
+890 FTTFNSVRQAALVF

-948 SYFNQLAAQG
+948 SYFNQLIAQG
-958 MDIDDVVRQG
+958 MDINEVVRQG
-968 ALRRMRPVMM
+968 ALRRLRPVMM

-993 SGPGSEIQRPLAIVV
+993 TGPGSEIQRPLAIVV

-1018 TLILLPILYKRFGL
+1018 TLILLPILYKRFGQV
-1032 HSDKPQPTHSSS
+1032 SDQRRPTHPSSE
-1044 KANT
+1044 ANA

>member
-8 FSLAQRLMVLLAAV
+8 FSLAQRLMVLLAA
-22 LVAGFG
+22 LLIAGFG

-147 PTLSL
+147 PTLTL
-152 AERRHLLDW
+152 TERRHLLDW

-183 RTFEVIPNPSQLAA
+183 RTFEVIPNPTKLAA
-197 QKLTTDDLLRVIEQN
+197 QKLTTDDLMRVIEQN
-212 NRNDGAGRLNVGEE
+212 NRNDGAGRLDVGEE

-246 ITQQNGHPIHVRDV
+246 ITQQNGQLIHVRDV
-260 ATVRIGSITRLGAV
+260 AKVRIGAITRLGAV
-274 THSGPDKMDQGETV
+274 THSGKGETV
-288 EGLVLTLRGANARQV
+288 EGLVLTLRGANARAV
-303 VAGVEKR
+303 VAGVEQR
-310 LADLKPSLPRD
+310 LAEIKPSLPAD

-338 HTVSKALLEAVAL
+338 HTVSKALLEAVVL
-351 VLVLLILFLGNLRA
+351 VLILLILFLGNLRA
-365 AVTVALTLPMAAL
+365 AITVALTLPMAAL

-415 NVVAHLSEAYKHPN
+415 NTVAHLAQAHKHPN
-429 RPRLHL
+429 LPRLH
-435 IYRSVR
+435 IVYRSVR
-441 EVASPVFSG
+441 EVAAPVFSG
-450 IIIIMLVFLPLLSL
+450 ILIIMLVFLPLLSL

-497 ASLILGKVTG
+497 ASLMLGKVTE
-507 HEPHNMPWLV
+507 HEPWLV
-517 RKLHNIYEPSLN
+517 RQLHKIYEPSLN
-529 FALKRPWPIVAVAI
+529 FALKRPWPVVAVAV

-575 LPSTNLGTTL
+575 LPSTNLGTTI

-628 ILKPKDQWQAASI
+628 ILKPKDQWQAASM
-641 DAVREKIRSVLVTLP
+641 DAVREKIRAVLTTLP
-656 GFNYGFTQPIEM
+656 GFNFGFTQPIEM

-695 LSNEIKTLVSAIP
+695 LSNEIKTVVGAIA

-723 LNIEVNQAAAAR
+723 LNVAVNQAAAAR
-735 NGLSVDQLEDILRAQ
+735 NGFSVNQLEDILRAQ
-750 IEGQLAGMVQE
+750 IEGQLAGIVQE
-761 GVARTP
+761 GIARTP
-767 ILIRADALTNAPQK
+767 ILIRADALTNAPEK
-781 LSTLPIALPGSSTGG
+781 LATLPIALPNG

-805 KVERTTGPVFVTR
+805 TVERTTGPVFVTR
-818 EMGSRFAVVRANVSG
+818 EMGSRFAVVRANVTG

-840 ADAKAEVAQKVELP
+840 ADAKTQVADKVKLP
-854 TGYRLEWGGQFENQ
+854 MGYRLEWGGQFENQ
-868 QRAAARLAI
+868 QRAAARLAL

-890 FTTFNSIRQATLVF
+890 FTTFNSVRQATLVF

-958 MDIDDVVRQG
+958 LDIEQVVRQG
-968 ALRRMRPVMM
+968 ALRRLRPVMM

-993 SGPGSEIQRPLAIVV
+993 TGPGSEIQRPLAIVV

-1018 TLILLPILYKRFGL
+1018 TLILLPILYQRFGQP
-1032 HSDKPQPTHSSS
+1032 SDKPRPHSSS
-1044 KANT
+1044 ETNA

>member
-8 FSLAQRLMVLLAAV
+8 FSLAQRLMVLLLAI

-147 PTLSL
+147 KTLSL

-183 RTFEVIPNPSQLAA
+183 RTFEVIPNPTQLAA
-197 QKLTTDDLLRVIEQN
+197 QKLTTDDLMRVIEQN
-212 NRNDGAGRLNVGEE
+212 NRNDGAGRLDVGEE

-274 THSGPDKMDQGETV
+274 THSGEGETV
-288 EGLVLTLRGANARQV
+288 EGLVLTLRGANAREV
-303 VAGVEKR
+303 VTGVQKR
-310 LADLKPSLPRD
+310 LADLKPSLPPD

-338 HTVSKALLEAVAL
+338 HTVSKALLEAVVL

-378 ITFILMK
+378 ITFIMMK

-415 NVVAHLSEAYKHPN
+415 NTVAHLAEAHRHPN
-429 RPRLHL
+429 LPRLHL

-482 LGASLVL
+482 LGASLIL

-497 ASLILGKVTG
+497 ASLILGKVTE
-507 HEPHNMPWLV
+507 HEPWLV

-529 FALKRPWPIVAVAI
+529 FALKRPMPVVAVAI
-543 AGLVAAGVLYTQI
+543 AGLVAAGLLYTQI

-575 LPSTNLGTTL
+575 LPSTNLGTTI
-585 ALNTEIQKTL
+585 ALNTSIQKAL

-628 ILKPKDQWQAASI
+628 ILKPKDQWQVDSI
-641 DAVREKIRSVLVTLP
+641 DAVREKIRSVLTTLP

-695 LSNEIKTLVSAIP
+695 LSNEIKTVVSAIP

-723 LNIEVNQAAAAR
+723 LNIAVNQAAAAR
-735 NGLSVDQLEDILRAQ
+735 NGLSVDRLEDILRAQ

-781 LSTLPIALPGSSTGG
+781 LSTLPIALPNG

-840 ADAKAEVAQKVELP
+840 ADAKAQVAQKVELP

-868 QRAAARLAI
+868 QRAAARLAV

-958 MDIDDVVRQG
+958 MDIEEVVRQG
-968 ALRRMRPVMM
+968 ALRRLRPVMM

-993 SGPGSEIQRPLAIVV
+993 TGPGSEIQRPLAVVV

-1018 TLILLPILYKRFGL
+1018 TLILLPILYKRFGQS
-1032 HSDKPQPTHSSS
+1032 SDQRRPTLPSSE
-1044 KANT
+1044 ANA

>member
-8 FSLAQRLMVLLAAV
+8 FSLAQRLMVLLVAI

-83 RSTSKYGISV
+83 RSTSKYGIAV

-147 PTLSL
+147 KTLSL
-152 AERRHLLDW
+152 EERRHLLDW

-183 RTFEVIPNPSQLAA
+183 RTFEVIPNPTQLAA

-212 NRNDGAGRLNVGEE
+212 NRNDGAGRLDVGEE

-274 THSGPDKMDQGETV
+274 THNGQGETV
-288 EGLVLTLRGANARQV
+288 EGLVLTLRGANAREV
-303 VAGVEKR
+303 VAGVQQR
-310 LADLKPSLPRD
+310 LADLKPSLPPD

-338 HTVSKALLEAVAL
+338 HTVSKALLEAVVL

-415 NVVAHLSEAYKHPN
+415 NTVAHLAEAHRHPHL
-429 RPRLHL
+429 PRLHL

-482 LGASLVL
+482 LGASLIL

-497 ASLILGKVTG
+497 ASLILGKVTD
-507 HEPHNMPWLV
+507 HEPWLV
-517 RKLHNIYEPSLN
+517 RQLHRIYEPALN
-529 FALKRPWPIVAVAI
+529 FALKRPMPVVAVAV
-543 AGLVAAGVLYTQI
+543 AGLVAAGLLYTQI

-575 LPSTNLGTTL
+575 LPSTNLGTTI

-607 RSGSDE
+607 RSGADE

-628 ILKPKDQWQAASI
+628 ILKPKDQWQVDNI

-656 GFNYGFTQPIEM
+656 GFNYSFTQPIEM

-695 LSNEIKTLVSAIP
+695 LSNQIKTVVSAIP

-723 LNIEVNQAAAAR
+723 LNIAVNQATAAR

-750 IEGQLAGMVQE
+750 IEGQQAGIVQE

-767 ILIRADALTNAPQK
+767 ILIRADALANAPHK
-781 LSTLPIALPGSSTGG
+781 LGTLPIALPNG

-805 KVERTTGPVFVTR
+805 TVERTTGPVFVTR

-840 ADAKAEVAQKVELP
+840 ADAKAQVAQKVELP

-868 QRAAARLAI
+868 QRAAARLAV

-958 MDIDDVVRQG
+958 MDIEEVVRQG
-968 ALRRMRPVMM
+968 ALRRLRPVMM

-993 SGPGSEIQRPLAIVV
+993 TGPGSEIQRPLAVVV

-1018 TLILLPILYKRFGL
+1018 TLILLPILYKRFGQQ
-1032 HSDKPQPTHSSS
+1032 SDKPRAPHSSS
-1044 KANT
+1044 EANA

>member
-8 FSLAQRLMVLLAAV
+8 FSLAQRLMVLLVAI

-152 AERRHLLDW
+152 TERRHLLDW

-183 RTFEVIPNPSQLAA
+183 RTFEVIPNPTQLAA
-197 QKLTTDDLLRVIEQN
+197 QKLTTNDLLRVIEQN
-212 NRNDGAGRLNVGEE
+212 NRNDGAGRLDVGEE

-246 ITQQNGHPIHVRDV
+246 ITQQNGQPIHVRDV
-260 ATVRIGSITRLGAV
+260 ATVRIGAITRLGAV
-274 THSGPDKMDQGETV
+274 THSGKGETV
-288 EGLVLTLRGANARQV
+288 EGLVLALRGANARAV
-303 VAGVEKR
+303 VAGVEQR
-310 LADLKPSLPRD
+310 LAEIKPSLPAD

-338 HTVSKALLEAVAL
+338 HTVSKALLEAVVL
-351 VLVLLILFLGNLRA
+351 VLILLILFLGNLRA

-415 NVVAHLSEAYKHPN
+415 NTVAHLAEAHKHPN
-429 RPRLHL
+429 LPRLH
-435 IYRSVR
+435 IVYRSVR
-441 EVASPVFSG
+441 EVAAPVFSG

-482 LGASLVL
+482 LGASLIL

-497 ASLILGKVTG
+497 ASLILGKVTD
-507 HEPHNMPWLV
+507 HEPWLV
-517 RKLHNIYEPSLN
+517 RQLHRIYEPALN
-529 FALKRPWPIVAVAI
+529 FALKRPMPVVAVAV
-543 AGLVAAGVLYTQI
+543 AGLVAAGLLYTQI

-561 PNLDEGTIVMQVEN
+561 PNLDEGTIVMQVLN
-575 LPSTNLGTTL
+575 LPSTNLGTTI

-607 RSGSDE
+607 RSGADE

-628 ILKPKDQWQAASI
+628 ILKPKDQWQVDSI

-656 GFNYGFTQPIEM
+656 GFNYSFTQPIEM

-695 LSNEIKTLVSAIP
+695 LSNQIKTVVSAIP

-723 LNIEVNQAAAAR
+723 LNIAVNQAAAAR

-750 IEGQLAGMVQE
+750 IEGQRAGIVQE

-767 ILIRADALTNAPQK
+767 ILIRADALANAPRK
-781 LSTLPIALPGSSTGG
+781 LGTLPIALPNG

-805 KVERTTGPVFVTR
+805 TVERTTGPVFVTR

-840 ADAKAEVAQKVELP
+840 ADAKAQVAQKVELP

-868 QRAAARLAI
+868 QRAAARLAL

-890 FTTFNSIRQATLVF
+890 FTTFNSVRQATLVF

-958 MDIDDVVRQG
+958 LDIEQVVRQG
-968 ALRRMRPVMM
+968 ALRRLRPVMM

-993 SGPGSEIQRPLAIVV
+993 TGPGSEIQRPLAVVV

-1018 TLILLPILYKRFGL
+1018 TLILLPILYKRFGQS
-1032 HSDKPQPTHSSS
+1032 SDQRRAQQPLPEA
-1044 KANT
+1044 KA

>member
-8 FSLAQRLMVLLAAV
+8 FSLAQRLMVLLVAI

-197 QKLTTDDLLRVIEQN
+197 QKLTTDDLMRVIEQN

-274 THSGPDKMDQGETV
+274 THSGQGETV
-288 EGLVLTLRGANARQV
+288 EGLVLTLRGANAREV
-303 VAGVEKR
+303 VSGVQQR

-338 HTVSKALLEAVAL
+338 HTVSKALLEAVVL

-415 NVVAHLSEAYKHPN
+415 NTVAHLAEAHKHPHL
-429 RPRLHL
+429 PRLHI

-482 LGASLVL
+482 LGASLIL

-497 ASLILGKVTG
+497 ASLILGKVTE
-507 HEPHNMPWLV
+507 HEPWLV

-529 FALKRPWPIVAVAI
+529 FALKRPMPVVAVAI
-543 AGLVAAGVLYTQI
+543 AGLVAAGLLYTQI

-575 LPSTNLGTTL
+575 LPSTNLGTTI

-628 ILKPKDQWQAASI
+628 ILKPKDQWQVDSI
-641 DAVREKIRSVLVTLP
+641 DAVREKIRSVLTTLP

-695 LSNEIKTLVSAIP
+695 LSNEIKTVVSAIP

-723 LNIEVNQAAAAR
+723 LNIAVSQAAAAR
-735 NGLSVDQLEDILRAQ
+735 NGLSVDRLEDILRAQ

-781 LSTLPIALPGSSTGG
+781 LSTLPIALPNG

-840 ADAKAEVAQKVELP
+840 ADAKAQVAQKVELP

-868 QRAAARLAI
+868 QRAAARLAV

-958 MDIDDVVRQG
+958 MDIEEVVRQG
-968 ALRRMRPVMM
+968 ALRRLRPVMM

-993 SGPGSEIQRPLAIVV
+993 TGPGSEIQRPLAVVV

-1018 TLILLPILYKRFGL
+1018 TLILLPILYKRFGQS
-1032 HSDKPQPTHSSS
+1032 SDQRRPTLPSSE
-1044 KANT
+1044 ANA

>member
-8 FSLAQRLMVLLAAV
+8 FSLAQRLMVLLVAI

-38 AYPDI
+38 AYPDV
-43 SPTQVQIILKAPG
+43 SPTQVKIILKAPG
-56 VTPTEVE
+56 VTPTEIE

-68 PLETSLLGIPNQTML
+68 PLEFSLLGIPNQTML
-83 RSTSKYGISV
+83 RSTSKYGIAV

-152 AERRHLLDW
+152 TERRHLLDW

-183 RTFEVIPNPSQLAA
+183 RTFEVIPNPTQLAA
-197 QKLTTDDLLRVIEQN
+197 QKLTTNDLLRVIEQN
-212 NRNDGAGRLNVGEE
+212 NRNDGAGRLDVGEE

-246 ITQQNGHPIHVRDV
+246 ITQQNGQPIHVRDV
-260 ATVRIGSITRLGAV
+260 ATVRIGAITRLGAV
-274 THSGPDKMDQGETV
+274 THSGKGETV
-288 EGLVLTLRGANARQV
+288 EGLVLALRGANARAV
-303 VAGVEKR
+303 VAGVEQR
-310 LADLKPSLPRD
+310 LAEIKPSLPAD

-338 HTVSKALLEAVAL
+338 HTVSKALLEAVVL
-351 VLVLLILFLGNLRA
+351 VLILLILFLGNLRA

-415 NVVAHLSEAYKHPN
+415 NTVAHLAEAHKHPN
-429 RPRLHL
+429 LPRLH
-435 IYRSVR
+435 IVYRSVR

-482 LGASLVL
+482 LGASLIL

-497 ASLILGKVTG
+497 ASLILGKVTD
-507 HEPHNMPWLV
+507 HEPWLV
-517 RKLHNIYEPSLN
+517 RQLHRIYEPALN
-529 FALKRPWPIVAVAI
+529 FALKRPMPVVAVAV
-543 AGLVAAGVLYTQI
+543 AGLVAAGLLYTQI

-561 PNLDEGTIVMQVEN
+561 PNLDEGTIVMQVLN
-575 LPSTNLGTTL
+575 LPSTNLGTTI

-607 RSGSDE
+607 RSGADE

-628 ILKPKDQWQAASI
+628 ILKPKDQWQVDSI

-656 GFNYGFTQPIEM
+656 GFNYSFTQPIEM

-695 LSNEIKTLVSAIP
+695 LSNQIKTVVSAIP

-723 LNIEVNQAAAAR
+723 LNIAVNQAAAAR

-750 IEGQLAGMVQE
+750 IEGQRAGIVQE

-767 ILIRADALTNAPQK
+767 ILIRADALANAPRK
-781 LSTLPIALPGSSTGG
+781 LGTLPIALPNG

-805 KVERTTGPVFVTR
+805 TVERTTGPVFVTR

-840 ADAKAEVAQKVELP
+840 ADAKAQVAQKVELP

-868 QRAAARLAI
+868 QRAAARLAL

-890 FTTFNSIRQATLVF
+890 FTTFNSVRQATLVF

-958 MDIDDVVRQG
+958 LDIEQVVRQG
-968 ALRRMRPVMM
+968 ALRRLRPVMM

-993 SGPGSEIQRPLAIVV
+993 TGPGSEIQRPLAVVV

-1018 TLILLPILYKRFGL
+1018 TLILLPILYKRFGQS
-1032 HSDKPQPTHSSS
+1032 SDQRRAQQPLPEA
-1044 KANT
+1044 KA

>member
-1 MLHRLIA
+1 MLNRLIA
-8 FSLAQRLMVLLAAV
+8 FSLAQRLLVLLAAL

-63 TRITA
+63 TLITA
-68 PLETSLLGIPNQTML
+68 PLETSLLGIPQQTML
-83 RSTSKYGISV
+83 RSTSKYGIAV

-102 DIYWARQQVNEALSS
+102 DIYWARQQVNEALSN

-152 AERRHLLDW
+152 MERRHLLDW
-161 VIRPALRAV
+161 VLRPALRAV

-183 RTFEVIPNPSQLAA
+183 RTFEVIPNPTALAA
-197 QKLTTDDLLRVIEQN
+197 HQLTTDDLLRVIQQN
-212 NRNDGAGRLNVGEE
+212 NRNDGAGRLDVGEE

-239 DDLGNLV
+239 DDLGRLV
-246 ITQQNGHPIHVRDV
+246 ITQQNGQPIYVRDV
-260 ATVRIGSITRLGAV
+260 ATVQIGAITRLGAV
-274 THSGPDKMDQGETV
+274 THSGQGETV
-288 EGLVLTLRGANARQV
+288 EGLVLTLRGANARDV
-303 VAGVEKR
+303 VAGVQQR
-310 LADLKPSLPRD
+310 LDDLKSSLPPD

-338 HTVSKALLEAVAL
+338 HTVSKALLEAVVL
-351 VLVLLILFLGNLRA
+351 VLILLILFLGNVRA
-365 AVTVALTLPMAAL
+365 AITVALTLPMAAL
-378 ITFILMK
+378 VTFILMK

-415 NVVAHLSEAYKHPN
+415 NMVAHLAEAHKYPN

-435 IYRSVR
+435 VYRSVV
-441 EVASPVFSG
+441 EVAAPVTSG

-489 SLTLIPVI
+489 SLTLIPVV
-497 ASLILGKVTG
+497 ASLILGKVTD
-507 HEPHNMPWLV
+507 HEPWLV
-517 RKLHNIYEPSLN
+517 RQLHRIYVPTLN
-529 FALKRPWPIVAVAI
+529 LALRRPWPVFGIAL

-561 PNLDEGTIVMQVEN
+561 PNLDEGTLIMQVEN
-575 LPSTNLGTTL
+575 LPSTTLDGTIK
-585 ALNTEIQKTL
+585 LNTEVQQAL
-595 MAKVPEIAQIVA
+595 MKGVPEIAQIVA

-613 LGLDPMGLNDTDTFI
+613 LGLDPMGLNDTDTF
-628 ILKPKDQWQAASI
+628 LVMKPQDQWSVLTMAAL
-641 DAVREKIRSVLVTLP
+641 REKIRQVLTTVP
-656 GFNYGFTQPIEM
+656 GFNYNFTQPIEM
-668 RVSEMLTGARGDL
+668 RVSEMLTGSRGDL
-681 AIKIFGSDLTRLNE
+681 AIKIFGSDLTELNS
-695 LSNEIKTLVSAIP
+695 LTDQIKTVVSGVS

-723 LNIEVNQAAAAR
+723 LKIVVNQAAAAR
-735 NGLSVDQLEDILRAQ
+735 SGLSVSSLEDILRAQ

-761 GVARTP
+761 GAARTP

-781 LSTLPIALPGSSTGG
+781 LSELPIALPGFSTGG
-796 TVQPLSNLA
+796 TIQPLSNLA
-805 KVERTTGPVFVTR
+805 TVERTTGPVFVTR
-818 EMGSRFAVVRANVSG
+818 EMGSRFAVVRANVAG

-840 ADAKAEVAQKVELP
+840 ADAKTQVAQKVELP
-854 TGYRLEWGGQFENQ
+854 VGYRLEWGGQFENQ
-868 QRAAARLAI
+868 QRAAARLAL

-890 FTTFNSIRQATLVF
+890 FSTFNSLRQALLVF

-948 SYFNQLAAQG
+948 SYFNQLVAQG
-958 MDIDDVVRQG
+958 MAMADVVRQG
-968 ALRRMRPVMM
+968 ALRRLRPVMM

-993 SGPGSEIQRPLAIVV
+993 TGPGSEIQKPLAIVV
-1008 IGGLV
+1008 IGGLI

-1018 TLILLPILYKRFGL
+1018 TLILLPILYQGFCQKTR
-1032 HSDKPQPTHSSS
+1032 STPI
-1044 KANT
+1044 NTPAAEPIL